1 MKERIIDFLIFIFW
15 LTTVIVYPMLVSI
28 YVTMPLF
35 IGFAGLMLIL
45 GIDEGRIWQIILSIL
60 YMINLEINLSL
71 PLFLIPTSVAIYM
84 LFFKNK
90 LSLLKLCPICIRIAT
105 VIFINIIYFFL
116 LYSYDFVQ
124 SQNSV
129 NYDSFLLFTFIYDII
144 AAVLI

>member
-1 MKERIIDFLIFIFW
+1 VKERIIDFLIFIFW

>member
-90 LSLLKLCPICIRIAT
+90 LSLLKLCPICIKIAT
-105 VIFINIIYFFL
+105 VIFINIIYFLL
-116 LYSYDFVQ
+116 LYAYDFVQ